1 LNTELF
7 IARKLFFSRKEKANL
22 SSRILKIGVGGVAFG
37 MIVMII
43 SVAVFAGFKT
53 EIRNKVTG
61 FSSHIQLVNFDSNN
75 SFESIPVESTPPF
88 LEQVKALPNVKHIQ
102 QFATKPGILQTKED
116 FHGIVL
122 NGAGADYD
130 WKFFNKHMVEGKI
143 PSFTKEKISNEVLIS
158 KKVASLLQLKLG
170 DNVFAHFLDQRSSRS
185 IPRKFTI
192 SGIYNTSLEEFDK
205 TMVICDIR
213 QVQRLYRWKEDQIS
227 GFEIYVNDF
236 DKIETTSWEIRNIT
250 SKFFKENSTAYRTQ
264 SIFQKNP
271 QIFGWLSM
279 IDVNIWILLSLITGV
294 VGINM
299 ISALL
304 VLILE
309 KTNFIGLLKSI
320 GARNISIR
328 KVFIYLAAF
337 LIGRGLIWGNILGIA
352 ICLLQQQFNLIPL
365 DPEFYYLETV
375 PILIPPMAIVA
386 LNAACMFIIV
396 LMLIIPSLY
405 ISKLSP
411 EKTLRFD

>member
-1 LNTELF
+1 MNTELF
-7 IARKLFFSRKEKANL
+7 IARKLFFSPKGKNNL
-22 SSRILKIGVGGVAFG
+22 SSRILTIGVGGVAFG

-43 SVAVFAGFKT
+43 SLAVFAGFKT
-53 EIRNKVTG
+53 EIRNKVSG

-75 SFESIPVESTPPF
+75 SFESLPVENDPPF
-88 LEQVKALPNVKHIQ
+88 LSEIKSLPAVKYLQ

-122 NGAGADYD
+122 HGVATDYN
-130 WKFFNKHMVEGKI
+130 WSFFEKHLVEGKL
-143 PSFTKEKISNEVLIS
+143 PAFSTSETSNQILIS
-158 KKVASLLQLKLG
+158 EKVAALLQLKLE
-170 DNVFAHFLDQRSSRS
+170 DAVYAHFLDERSSRS
-185 IPRKFTI
+185 LPRKFSI
-192 SGIYNTSLEEFDK
+192 VGIYNTSLEEFDK
-205 TMVICDIR
+205 TMVICDIK
-213 QVQRLYRWKEDQIS
+213 QVQRLYRWKKNQIT
-227 GFEIYVNDF
+227 GFEIYLNDF
-236 DKIETTSWEIRNIT
+236 SEIEPVTWNIRNIA
-250 SKFFKENSTAYRTQ
+250 SKYFKEGNTIYRTQ
-264 SIFQKNP
+264 NIYQKNP

-279 IDVNIWILLSLITGV
+279 IDVNIWVLLSLITAV

-328 KVFIYLAAF
+328 KVFIYLATF
-337 LIGRGLIWGNILGIA
+337 LIGRGLIWGNIIGITLC
-352 ICLLQQQFNLIPL
+352 ILQQQFGLIPL
-365 DPEFYYLETV
+365 DPEFYYLKTV
-375 PILIPPMAIVA
+375 PILIQPLAIVI
-386 LNAACMFIIV
+386 LNITTILIIV
-396 LMLIIPSLY
+396 LMLIVPSLY